1 MNMIGKQYQMKQR
14 ISMRN
19 YKEIGTFFSILL
31 LFTPFYMGMIFF
43 LPLFGDATIHGSLTK
58 EILSK
63 GVSQTVTTYPL
74 LYNIFQS
81 ILYSIFGDK
90 GMNLIVVLGF
100 ILILTSIFLL
110 AKEITGKAAIGFLS
124 MIIVSASPKL
134 IFYSARMYMEIL
146 LAGFFIFT
154 IFLLMR
160 FVKTKSSE
168 SLILLAIF
176 TAITAS
182 IKQQGLFILFPS
194 ILFFLLLYLM
204 MNNKRYKKKIVTIQS
219 IKHIAIFLL
228 IFIILVSPI
237 YLALFH
243 SAGRIMPGNEDY
255 KVIKLTNQIGQKISG
270 YQEPIKNIEFDAKYA
285 QRLEDI
291 QNEMHS
297 VGGTRAESRHI
308 FATDVLTSLDK
319 STKVHGLYL
328 EKFAGGFTNK
338 GLSSIMNTLMFFGLI
353 LFILNIISKD
363 KILKF
368 GNEPIQKHFL
378 IFLLIFLGN
387 NYILFARNTDQM
399 RYHLFIAILFSIFSA
414 IGIYFISR
422 NVIGRLNVNKSLK
435 LVSISLIFIIL
446 FTQLLT
452 ITALDSEF
460 NKRWGSS
467 QIYSPSKGGIASIQE
482 VGGWINNHTNE
493 DDLIWQVS
501 GNELAYYSGRKVA
514 GTYLYYSLNESE
526 LSDIFVDQGV
536 SYIVIFDSQIVP
548 DDKWT
553 HFGWVPRSFE
563 NRIKKLYPV
572 AYTSSYNDIEVYEV
586 T

>member
-1 MNMIGKQYQMKQR
+1 
-14 ISMRN
+14 MRN
-19 YKEIGTFFSILL
+19 YKEIGIFFSILL
-31 LFTPFYMGMIFF
+31 LFIPFYMGMIFS
-43 LPLFGDATIHGSLTK
+43 LPLFGDATIHGSVTK

-63 GVSQTVTTYPL
+63 GISQTVTTYPP

-81 ILYSIFGDK
+81 VLCSIFGDK
-90 GMNLIVVLGF
+90 GMNLIVVLGL
-100 ILILTSIFLL
+100 ILILTSVFLL

-291 QNEMHS
+291 RNEIHS
-297 VGGTRAESRHI
+297 IGSTRAESRHI
-308 FATDVLTSLDK
+308 FAIDVITSLDK

-328 EKFAGGFTNK
+328 EKFADGFTSK
-338 GLSSIMNTLMFFGLI
+338 GLASVMNTLMFFGLI
-353 LFILNIISKD
+353 LFILNIISKN

-378 IFLLIFLGN
+378 IFLLIFLIN
-387 NYILFARNTDQM
+387 NYILFARNNDQM

-435 LVSISLIFIIL
+435 LVSIPLIFIIL